1 MSELL
6 RRPAVRWVLAAVIV
20 VLAAT
25 VALWPREGTGNTGVV
40 SQTSRQPSGVSAEER
55 AAAGLSACPGPA
67 ASDPGTGAAG
77 SAPQA
82 TEPGPR
88 ANESGPRATET
99 GLRSAG
105 SGPLAGIQLTCLA
118 DGQPVDL
125 AAALAGKPALL
136 NLWAYWCGPC
146 AVELPHLQEFA
157 QRAGSALTVM
167 TVHSDPDE
175 AKALSRLSGL
185 GITLPGVED
194 AQAAVRSAVGAP
206 AVLPISVLVR
216 ADGSIASV
224 EVRTFADV
232 ADIADTVAAK
242 LGVTV

>member
-25 VALWPREGTGNTGVV
+25 AALWPREGAGNTGVV

-55 AAAGLSACPGPA
+55 AAVGLSACPGPA
-67 ASDPGTGAAG
+67 ASEPGTGAAG

-82 TEPGPR
+82 TEPGPQ

-99 GLRSAG
+99 V
-105 SGPLAGIQLTCLA
+105 PLAGIQLTCLA
-118 DGQPVDL
+118 DGKPVDL

>member
-1 MSELL
+1 MSEPSPL
-6 RRPAVRWVLAAVIV
+6 RRPALRWVLAAVILIV
-20 VLAAT
+20 AAT
-25 VALWPREGTGNTGVV
+25 VALWPREGSETTGPV
-40 SQTSRQPSGVSAEER
+40 SQTSQQQSGVSAQER
-55 AAAGLSACPGPA
+55 AAAGLAPCPVSEAPGPMA
-67 ASDPGTGAAG
+67 T
-77 SAPQA
+77 APR
-82 TEPGPR
+82 TPV
-88 ANESGPRATET
+88 S
-99 GLRSAG
+99 G
-105 SGPLAGIQLTCLA
+105 SGPLAGLQLTCLA
-118 DGQPVDL
+118 DGKPVDL

-194 AQAAVRSAVGAP
+194 PKASVRGAVGAP
-206 AVLPISVLVR
+206 AVLPVSVLVR
-216 ADGSIASV
+216 ADGTIASV